1 MPIRLIVHGG
11 AWNIPAEQEA
21 AHLRG
26 VEQAV
31 RSTWPLLQAGASALD
46 AVEHAVKCLEADPTF
61 DAGRGAFLN
70 SIGEIELDAMIMDG
84 RDLNF
89 GSVAAVQN
97 ILHPVSLARRLMES
111 KEFRMLVGAGA
122 QAFAKREG
130 FASLPSEALLT
141 ERELA
146 FFESIRNDT
155 GFRSHQPFGDLSGDT
170 VGAVAM
176 DQYGHLAAATSTGG
190 TPRKWP
196 GRVGDSPIPGA
207 GAYADNSCGAA
218 STTGWGESI
227 MKVLLAKTVTDFE
240 NHGHKAHEAA
250 ELGVKLLA
258 EKVQGLGGVIS
269 IDQHGHY
276 GWAHNTPKMAFSYW
290 NETTQTIIAAIR
302 ASVNKKQ

>member
-11 AWNIPAEQEA
+11 AWDIPAEQED

-26 VEQAV
+26 VTTAV
-31 RSTWPLLQAGASALD
+31 QNTWPMLQEGASALD
-46 AVEHAVKCLEADPTF
+46 AVEHAVRILEADPTF

-84 RDLNF
+84 RSLDF
-89 GSVAAVQN
+89 GSIAAVQN
-97 ILHPVSLARRLMES
+97 LLHPVSVARRLMES
-111 KEFRMLVGAGA
+111 REFRMLVGAGA
-122 QAFAKREG
+122 QAFAEREG
-130 FASLPSEALLT
+130 FPQLPPEALLT

-146 FFESIRNDT
+146 YFEQIKHDSN
-155 GFRSHQPFGDLSGDT
+155 FHSHDPFGPLPGDT

-176 DQYGHLAAATSTGG
+176 DQNGNLAAATSTGG

-227 MKVLLAKTVTDFE
+227 MKVLLAKTVTDWE
-240 NHGHKAHEAA
+240 ERGQNAQKAAQKGIQA
-250 ELGVKLLA
+250 LTKKVK
-258 EKVQGLGGVIS
+258 GLGGVIT
-269 IDQHGHY
+269 IDAQGQY
-276 GWAHNTPKMAFSYW
+276 GWAYNTPKMAYAYW
-290 NETTQTIIAAIR
+290 NPETKHTHAAIKL
-302 ASVNKKQ
+302 NT